1 MTSKIIKK
9 MLNEF
14 DIDTLDV
21 YERLQYNDYLTS
33 LPKLP
38 ALLKLVYSG
47 YELSEELQE
56 LREFIQE
63 YELTIKT

>member
-47 YELSEELQE
+47 HELSEELQE

>member
-21 YERLQYNDYLTS
+21 YERLQYNEYLSS

-38 ALLKLVYSG
+38 ALLKLVYSRH
-47 YELSEELQE
+47 ELSEGLQE

>member
-21 YERLQYNDYLTS
+21 YERLQYNEYLTS

-38 ALLKLVYSG
+38 ALLKLVYSSH
-47 YELSEELQE
+47 ELSEELQE

>member
-14 DIDTLDV
+14 DIDMLDV
-21 YERLQYNDYLTS
+21 YERLQYNEYLTS

-38 ALLKLVYSG
+38 ALLKLVYSKQ
-47 YELSEELQE
+47 ELSEELQE
-56 LREFIQE
+56 VREFIQE
-63 YELTIKT
+63 YELTIKL

>member
-21 YERLQYNDYLTS
+21 YERLQYNEYLTS

-38 ALLKLVYSG
+38 ALLKLVYSKQ
-47 YELSEELQE
+47 ELSEEL
-56 LREFIQE
+56 
-63 YELTIKT
+63 